1 MYKTFSTEFTILY
14 NYKLQKLNLDF
25 TMTSLQWLNLG
36 NNVYEKIKRNDVK
49 ATENQFYTL
58 DKE

>member
-49 ATENQFYTL
+49 ATENQFNTL